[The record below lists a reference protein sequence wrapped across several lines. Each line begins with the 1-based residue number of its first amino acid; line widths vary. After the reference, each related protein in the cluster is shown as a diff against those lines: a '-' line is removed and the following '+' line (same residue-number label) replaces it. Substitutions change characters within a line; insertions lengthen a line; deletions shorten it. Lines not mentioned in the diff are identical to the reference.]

1 MGRLMYLAVVMMRIV
16 VILVGIVWAS
26 LLLISWSGAGEQ
38 VVMKDLPAATSQR

>member
-1 MGRLMYLAVVMMRIV
+1 MMRLV

-38 VVMKDLPAATSQR
+38 PVDQEIPVASVSR